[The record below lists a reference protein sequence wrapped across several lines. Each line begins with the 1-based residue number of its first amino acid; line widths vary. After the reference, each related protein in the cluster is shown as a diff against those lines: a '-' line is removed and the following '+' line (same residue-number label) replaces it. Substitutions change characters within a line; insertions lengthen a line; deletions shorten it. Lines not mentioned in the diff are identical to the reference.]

1 MKCEKCNEREATF
14 FYSSNYN
21 GKKQEKRLCHDC
33 AREEGFGEM
42 LRPGAMFDSA
52 FDSMFSDFFSPAR
65 SFFSLPSFDMF
76 GGFGRSIMA
85 PSLPKL
91 RIVLSE
97 PSAPTEAK
105 PKTEVDDEAKAIRE
119 RDALKAQLE
128 EAVKAENYEEAIVL
142 RDKLRE
148 LEK

>member
-1 MKCEKCNEREATF
+1 
-14 FYSSNYN
+14 
-21 GKKQEKRLCHDC
+21 
-33 AREEGFGEM
+33 
-42 LRPGAMFDSA
+42 
-52 FDSMFSDFFSPAR
+52 
-65 SFFSLPSFDMF
+65 
-76 GGFGRSIMA
+76 MA